1 MGLYK
6 RGSVWWMSF
15 THNGEQFRQSTET
28 EDKTLAKMRNPFFL
42 DSESGFDWTVNPKI
56 TGQCFSPILP
66 AVSLG
71 FRCPIQV
78 FLDSSFRI
86 ESPFIE
92 NVI

>member
-1 MGLYK
+1 
-6 RGSVWWMSF
+6 V
-15 THNGEQFRQSTET
+15 
-28 EDKTLAKMRNPFFL
+28 RNPFFL
-42 DSESGFDWTVNPKI
+42 DSESGFDWTVNPKF
-56 TGQCFSPILP
+56 TGQFFSPIPP

-78 FLDSSFRI
+78 FFDSSFRI

>member
-1 MGLYK
+1 
-6 RGSVWWMSF
+6 
-15 THNGEQFRQSTET
+15 
-28 EDKTLAKMRNPFFL
+28 MRNPFFL

-56 TGQCFSPILP
+56 TGHCFSPILP
-66 AVSLG
+66 VVSLG

-78 FLDSSFRI
+78 FFDSSFRI